1 MTTTTAEQAA
11 PKRKDSTA
19 KERKAR
25 ERADKRAQG
34 LRPMEVWGF
43 PEHHAQIKRYAAELA
58 ATHTQ
63 QQR

>member
-1 MTTTTAEQAA
+1 MTASTAAQAA
-11 PKRKDSTA
+11 PKRKDPTA
-19 KERKAR
+19 AERKAR

-63 QQR
+63 QR